1 MVIHERAVSGTRSSF
16 TLFLKRRAIF
26 LQLSTAPSAANTPW
40 HLSVSSEW
48 CKCRSNATEDDGSA
62 VARRVA
68 VHDKFIATDLKD
80 YGAYNDGAS

>member
-1 MVIHERAVSGTRSSF
+1 VIHERAVSGNRSSF
-16 TLFLKRRAIF
+16 TLFLSVEQYSFSYRLRHRRPTRLGI
-26 LQLSTAPSAANTPW
+26 SASRAR
-40 HLSVSSEW
+40 W